1 MKMKTRL
8 LTIFLFLS
16 ISYIGGA
23 QQLFGHINSQEII
36 SIMPE
41 AATAQL
47 ALQQELGDLQEQGK
61 IMAEEYES
69 QLKDFQ
75 INQENMSEAIR
86 NDKLKSLQDLE
97 ERITLFQQSA
107 QQSIQLKEAE
117 LFEPILTKIQN
128 AIDEVAKDKGYA
140 YVFDIGGN
148 AGGLVYKNDSFDITS
163 MVKSKLNL

>member
-1 MKMKTRL
+1 MKVKFF
-8 LTIFLFLS
+8 TIIICLC
-16 ISYIGGA
+16 ISSFGWA
-23 QQLFGHINSQEII
+23 QQLFGHINSQKII
-36 SIMPE
+36 TVMPE

-47 ALQQELGDLQEQGK
+47 ALQQELEDLQEQGK
-61 IMAEEYES
+61 MMASEYEA

-75 INQENMSEAIR
+75 INQENMSDAIR

-117 LFEPILTKIQN
+117 LFEPILKKIQD
-128 AIDEVAKDKGYA
+128 AIDQVSKEKGYA

-148 AGGLVYKNDSFDITS
+148 AGGLVYKDDSYNITEL
-163 MVKSKLNL
+163 VKSKLNL

>member
-1 MKMKTRL
+1 MKIKYFTTTMCL
-8 LTIFLFLS
+8 L
-16 ISYIGGA
+16 IGLIGYS
-23 QQLFGHINSQEII
+23 QQLLGHINSQEII

-47 ALQQELGDLQEQGK
+47 ALQQEVENLQEQAQMMGG
-61 IMAEEYES
+61 EYEA

-75 INQENMSEAIR
+75 VNQDSMSEAIR

-128 AIDEVAKDKGYA
+128 AIDEVSKDKGYS

-148 AGGLVYKNDSFDITS
+148 AGGLVYKNDTHDITN
-163 MVKSKLNL
+163 MVKAQLNL

>member
-1 MKMKTRL
+1 MKTYI

-16 ISYIGGA
+16 INYIGLS

-47 ALQQELGDLQEQGK
+47 ALQQELEDLQEQGK

-148 AGGLVYKNDSFDITS
+148 AGGLVYKNDSYDMTNL
-163 MVKSKLNL
+163 VKSKLNL

>member
-1 MKMKTRL
+1 MKIKF
-8 LTIFLFLS
+8 LTLILCIS
-16 ISYIGGA
+16 ISHLSFT

-36 SIMPE
+36 AVMPE

-47 ALQQELGDLQEQGK
+47 ALQQELEDLQEQGK
-61 IMAEEYES
+61 MMAEEYES

-75 INQENMSEAIR
+75 INQENMSDAIR

-128 AIDEVAKDKGYA
+128 AIDNVAKEKGYA

-148 AGGLVYKNDSFDITS
+148 TGGLVYKNDSYDMTDL
-163 MVKSKLNL
+163 VKSKLNL

>member
-1 MKMKTRL
+1 MKTRL

-16 ISYIGGA
+16 ISYIGWA

-47 ALQQELGDLQEQGK
+47 ALQQELEDLQEQGK

>member
-16 ISYIGGA
+16 ISYIGWA

-128 AIDEVAKDKGYA
+128 AIDEVAKDNGYA

>member
-1 MKMKTRL
+1 MT
-8 LTIFLFLS
+8 
-16 ISYIGGA
+16 
-23 QQLFGHINSQEII
+23 
-36 SIMPE
+36 
-41 AATAQL
+41 
-47 ALQQELGDLQEQGK
+47 LQQEVENLQEQAQMMGS
-61 IMAEEYES
+61 EYEA

-75 INQENMSEAIR
+75 VNQDSMSEAIR

-128 AIDEVAKDKGYA
+128 AIDEVSKDKGYS

-148 AGGLVYKNDSFDITS
+148 AGGLVYKNDTHDITN
-163 MVKSKLNL
+163 MVKAQLNL

>member
-1 MKMKTRL
+1 MKIKF
-8 LTIFLFLS
+8 LTLILCIS
-16 ISYIGGA
+16 ISHFSFT

-36 SIMPE
+36 AVMPE

-61 IMAEEYES
+61 MMAEEYES

-75 INQENMSEAIR
+75 INQENMSDAIR

-128 AIDEVAKDKGYA
+128 AIDNVAQEKGYA

-148 AGGLVYKNDSFDITS
+148 TGGLVYKNDSYDMTD

>member
-1 MKMKTRL
+1 MKVKFF
-8 LTIFLFLS
+8 TIITCLS
-16 ISYIGGA
+16 ISCFGWA
-23 QQLFGHINSQEII
+23 QQLLGHINSQEII

-47 ALQQELGDLQEQGK
+47 TLQQELENLQEQGK
-61 IMAEEYES
+61 MMAGEYEA

-75 INQENMSEAIR
+75 INQEGMSDAIR

-117 LFEPILTKIQN
+117 LFEPILKKIQE
-128 AIDEVAKDKGYA
+128 AIDQVSKEKGYA

-148 AGGLVYKNDSFDITS
+148 AGGLVYKDDSYDITS
-163 MVKSKLNL
+163 FVKSKLNL

>member
-1 MKMKTRL
+1 MKL
-8 LTIFLFLS
+8 QNLTIIIFILTGLIAHS
-16 ISYIGGA
+16 
-23 QQLFGHINSQEII
+23 QEQLLGHINSQDII

-41 AATAQL
+41 AATAQIE
-47 ALQQELGDLQEQGK
+47 LQQELENLQEQGK
-61 IMAEEYES
+61 MMASEYES

-75 INQENMSEAIR
+75 INQENMSDAIR

-117 LFEPILTKIQN
+117 LFEPILKKIQS
-128 AIDEVAKDKGYA
+128 AIDDVSKEKGYS

-148 AGGLVYKNDSFDITS
+148 VGNLVYHNNSHDITN